1 MRSNGNDGER
11 LAARFTSEG
20 AMSETEVRDDV
31 DDSRISLSEAGSNSR
46 AAKARAKKVASKS
59 IAPAPKPVAVV
70 AAVPGGPSDGADRSS
85 KKASAKRAKA
95 KSTAPK
101 SRRAPASTASKTPAA
116 PAVSESNAP
125 APISMDPHTTL
136 RDHPGQKS
144 LAKAARA
151 ATASTPPARRDDQIS
166 IPPTSSDPPG
176 DLDERFFAEGEAAAH
191 AAHVAHA
198 EELARKQTNRH
209 PPGRAVHELDSR
221 RLEVVVPPERRQRL
235 ANYVKIAVGFSAVL
249 CLAAVARVGLSHV
262 TRSSAA
268 EHAVVA
274 AQIAPLPIAP
284 KPIQPVA
291 VPAALPEPPPAPSQA
306 QEEPAAVAEPAVPAK
321 SAKEEKE
328 AARTSLE
335 RGKRQDAIDAAGR
348 SVELDPTDA
357 EAWLILGSAQQDS
370 GHWKVGRDAYSECVK
385 QAKVGPIGECRMM
398 LR

>member
-20 AMSETEVRDDV
+20 AMSDTDARDDV
-31 DDSRISLSEAGSNSR
+31 DDSRISLTEAAGSNSR
-46 AAKARAKKVASKS
+46 AARARAKKVASKS

-70 AAVPGGPSDGADRSS
+70 AAVPSEEGDRAS
-85 KKASAKRAKA
+85 KNASAKRAKP

-101 SRRAPASTASKTPAA
+101 SRRAAGSKTPAP
-116 PAVSESNAP
+116 PAVSASIAP
-125 APISMDPHTTL
+125 APISMDPRTTL

-151 ATASTPPARRDDQIS
+151 ATASSPPARRDDQIS

-176 DLDERFFAEGEAAAH
+176 DLDERFFAEGEAATH

-198 EELARKQTNRH
+198 EELARKQTSRH
-209 PPGRAVHELDSR
+209 PRGHAAHELDPR
-221 RLEVVVPPERRQRL
+221 RPEIVVPPERRQRL

-249 CLAAVARVGLSHV
+249 CLAAMARVGLSHV
-262 TRSSAA
+262 RRSNAA
-268 EHAVVA
+268 EHGVVA
-274 AQIAPLPIAP
+274 AQIAPLTVTPS
-284 KPIQPVA
+284 PIQPVA
-291 VPAALPEPPPAPSQA
+291 APTAVPQPPPPAPPPA
-306 QEEPAAVAEPAVPAK
+306 QEEPVVAAEPAVPAK

-370 GHWKVGRDAYSECVK
+370 GHWKEGRDAYSECVK